1 MINFLQPLST
11 LDPGPIFVISLFP
24 YLIFLS
30 WAQKST
36 SIPKTS
42 LWGFRLT
49 LLFVAM
55 TIVCS
60 IIAKVNYDQELT
72 DVDYLHGSAEAFL
85 ALSDAFIVYGFAA
98 MLKNSSE
105 YLLRGSSSLC
115 LNVLYQGE

>member
-1 MINFLQPLST
+1 MIDFLQPLSS

-24 YLIFLS
+24 YLIFLY
-30 WAQKST
+30 WAQKSA

-85 ALSDAFIVYGFAA
+85 ALSDAFIVFGFAA

-105 YLLRGSSSLC
+105 
-115 LNVLYQGE
+115 

>member
-1 MINFLQPLST
+1 MIDFIQQISN

-24 YLIFLS
+24 YLIFLY
-30 WAQKST
+30 WAKKST
-36 SIPKTS
+36 SIPKTA

-60 IIAKVNYDQELT
+60 IIAKLNYDQELT

-85 ALSDAFIVYGFAA
+85 AISDAFIVLGFSALI
-98 MLKNSSE
+98 LKS
-105 YLLRGSSSLC
+105 
-115 LNVLYQGE
+115 GE

>member
-1 MINFLQPLST
+1 MIDFLKPLSS

-24 YLIFLS
+24 YLIFLF

-85 ALSDAFIVYGFAA
+85 ALSDAFIVFGFADL
-98 MLKNSSE
+98 LKNS
-105 YLLRGSSSLC
+105 
-115 LNVLYQGE
+115 GE

>member
-1 MINFLQPLST
+1 MINFLQPIST

-24 YLIFLS
+24 YLIFLF
-30 WAQKST
+30 WAQKSI

-72 DVDYLHGSAEAFL
+72 DVDYLHGAAEAFL
-85 ALSDAFIVYGFAA
+85 ALSDALIVFGFAT
-98 MLKNSSE
+98 LIQKS
-105 YLLRGSSSLC
+105 
-115 LNVLYQGE
+115 GE

>member
-1 MINFLQPLST
+1 MIDFLQPLSS

-24 YLIFLS
+24 YLIFLFL
-30 WAQKST
+30 AQKST

-85 ALSDAFIVYGFAA
+85 ALSDAFIVFGFAA
-98 MLKNSSE
+98 MLKNS
-105 YLLRGSSSLC
+105 
-115 LNVLYQGE
+115 GE

>member
-1 MINFLQPLST
+1 MINIFDQFSS

-24 YLIFLS
+24 YLIFLF
-30 WAQKST
+30 WAQKSA
-36 SIPKTS
+36 SIPKTA

-60 IIAKVNYDQELT
+60 IIAKVNYNQELT

-85 ALSDAFIVYGFAA
+85 ALSDALIVLGFSALI
-98 MLKNSSE
+98 LKS
-105 YLLRGSSSLC
+105 
-115 LNVLYQGE
+115 GE

>member
-1 MINFLQPLST
+1 MIDFLQPLSS

-24 YLIFLS
+24 YLIFLF
-30 WAQKST
+30 WAQKSS
-36 SIPKTS
+36 SIPKTA

-60 IIAKVNYDQELT
+60 IIAKIYYDKELT

-85 ALSDAFIVYGFAA
+85 ALSDGLVVLGFFGL
-98 MLKNSSE
+98 LKESK
-105 YLLRGSSSLC
+105 
-115 LNVLYQGE
+115 

>member
-1 MINFLQPLST
+1 MIDFLQPLSS

-24 YLIFLS
+24 YLIFLF
-30 WAQKST
+30 WAQKSI
-36 SIPKTS
+36 SIPKTA

-85 ALSDAFIVYGFAA
+85 ALSDAFIVFGFAT
-98 MLKNSSE
+98 LINKS
-105 YLLRGSSSLC
+105 G
-115 LNVLYQGE
+115 Q